1 MLFSLIVRILK
12 EDGGEARVNE
22 LGRVVCKLPMPPGT
36 LSTLY
41 KGWNQVKYEKDL
53 DIEGK
58 KCVLLIFHAE

>member
-1 MLFSLIVRILK
+1 MLFSLTVRILK

-41 KGWNQVKYEKDL
+41 KGWSQVKYEKNVH
-53 DIEGK
+53 I
-58 KCVLLIFHAE
+58 

>member
-1 MLFSLIVRILK
+1 MINPFLLFTLIGRILK

-41 KGWNQVKYEKDL
+41 KGWNQVTYEKN
-53 DIEGK
+53 E
-58 KCVLLIFHAE
+58 

>member
-53 DIEGK
+53 DIVGK